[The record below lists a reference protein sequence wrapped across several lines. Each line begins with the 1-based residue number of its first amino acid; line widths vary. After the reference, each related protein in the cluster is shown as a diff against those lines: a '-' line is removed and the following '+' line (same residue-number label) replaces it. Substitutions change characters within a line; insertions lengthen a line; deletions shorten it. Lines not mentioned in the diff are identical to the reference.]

1 MIENVGEETAG
12 TSEWVEDKKE
22 SPLFWEF
29 PHFDEDIVIRSWYK
43 HKPEFLDFDK

>member
-22 SPLFWEF
+22 SPLF
-29 PHFDEDIVIRSWYK
+29 
-43 HKPEFLDFDK
+43 